1 MDKSDYLCNS
11 LLHKRITGLNIMDRR
26 KSMRW
31 LCAVF
36 LYLLFYSARAPPF
49 SNRILI
55 KNLIGGKA
63 MKKIKLKDEY
73 PWYTGD
79 EYIEVSDEV
88 AEAFAG
94 FARSEKA
101 HRERVRYHRAF
112 YSLDAGDGIENDIV
126 FVSASPQEIYERKV
140 TQAEIYA
147 AINHLPEKQAKRI
160 YARYFQ
166 DMSIS
171 QIAKIEGVDESS
183 VRESVSRGLR
193 RIEKILKNS

>member
-1 MDKSDYLCNS
+1 
-11 LLHKRITGLNIMDRR
+11 
-26 KSMRW
+26 
-31 LCAVF
+31 
-36 LYLLFYSARAPPF
+36 
-49 SNRILI
+49 
-55 KNLIGGKA
+55 

-88 AEAFAG
+88 AEVFAG
-94 FARSEKA
+94 FMRSEKA
-101 HRERVRYHRAF
+101 HREKVRYHRAF

-126 FVSASPQEIYERKV
+126 FISATPQEIYERKV

-171 QIAKIEGVDESS
+171 QIAKIEGVDKSAVKRS
-183 VRESVSRGLR
+183 VDRGLKQ
-193 RIEKILKNS
+193 IENILKKI

>member
-1 MDKSDYLCNS
+1 MNKCFYIPIRNDNMHRNHSDQKSLIYRAFL
-11 LLHKRITGLNIMDRR
+11 
-26 KSMRW
+26 
-31 LCAVF
+31 VF
-36 LYLLFYSARAPPF
+36 FYRHLYRARAPPF
-49 SNRILI
+49 LQLDSY
-55 KNLIGGKA
+55 KNLIGGNT

-94 FARSEKA
+94 FIRSEKA
-101 HRERVRYHRAF
+101 HREKVRYHRAF

-171 QIAKIEGVDESS
+171 QIARIEDVDESS

>member
-1 MDKSDYLCNS
+1 
-11 LLHKRITGLNIMDRR
+11 
-26 KSMRW
+26 
-31 LCAVF
+31 
-36 LYLLFYSARAPPF
+36 
-49 SNRILI
+49 
-55 KNLIGGKA
+55 

-73 PWYTGD
+73 PWCSGD
-79 EYIEVSDEV
+79 EYIEVSDEI

-94 FARSEKA
+94 FMRSEKA
-101 HRERVRYHRAF
+101 YSEKVRYHRAF

-126 FVSASPQEIYERKV
+126 FISATPQEIYERKV

-171 QIAKIEGVDESS
+171 QIARIEGVDESS